1 MKLKKLGYILLSCF
15 ITTSANAVVLNLDS
29 SNGIVS
35 GWADRSND
43 FAIFGGALPK
53 GCGLG
58 ECYQESGYY
67 IGTAAADGVPIPD
80 AAAHIHSR
88 DNQNTGTTGFG
99 YENDS
104 FGIVLKAVNSGNFNL
119 NSLDLDLSQS
129 ADNTYVGDFVIA
141 SYTINADGSRGTQIG
156 SINIPNFS
164 QDGVLDLS
172 LNGVFQ
178 DIGMVYMYY
187 DPFTIENSDTRD
199 IPAKFFANVDNIDVT
214 AVPIPAA
221 VYLFGTGLL
230 GLFSLKRKST
240 LNSAA

>member
-80 AAAHIHSR
+80 AAALMI
-88 DNQNTGTTGFG
+88 
-99 YENDS
+99 
-104 FGIVLKAVNSGNFNL
+104 
-119 NSLDLDLSQS
+119 
-129 ADNTYVGDFVIA
+129 
-141 SYTINADGSRGTQIG
+141 
-156 SINIPNFS
+156 
-164 QDGVLDLS
+164 
-172 LNGVFQ
+172 
-178 DIGMVYMYY
+178 
-187 DPFTIENSDTRD
+187 
-199 IPAKFFANVDNIDVT
+199 
-214 AVPIPAA
+214 
-221 VYLFGTGLL
+221 
-230 GLFSLKRKST
+230 
-240 LNSAA
+240 